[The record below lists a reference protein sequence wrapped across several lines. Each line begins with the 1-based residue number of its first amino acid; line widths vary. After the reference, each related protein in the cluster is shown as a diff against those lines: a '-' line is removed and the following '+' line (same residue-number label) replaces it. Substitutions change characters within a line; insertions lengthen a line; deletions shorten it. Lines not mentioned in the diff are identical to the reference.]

1 MATTI
6 RPDETQTPSAGSP
19 SPVAAHGRQHPA
31 SGRGVTIVAIHNDPA
46 ATGLVLTDL
55 DREYRARYPESDH
68 DEIAAHPIDEFLPPE
83 GAFLGLYED
92 GRLLAAGA
100 LRLDE
105 NGLPEVKRM
114 WTHAAARR
122 RGLAGRILRALE
134 AVAAER
140 GHTRI
145 VLTTGPNQP
154 EAVRLYTS
162 GGYEGGFVEPTDA
175 EPMPHYRF
183 SKALPP
189 RA

>member
-1 MATTI
+1 MSTTAPTGTVPLAEPGDGI
-6 RPDETQTPSAGSP
+6 
-19 SPVAAHGRQHPA
+19 
-31 SGRGVTIVAIHNDPA
+31 TIVPIHDNPE
-46 ATGLVLTDL
+46 ATRIVFEDL
-55 DREYRARYPESDH
+55 GREYAERYPGSDH
-68 DEIAAHPIDEFLPPE
+68 NEIAAHPIDEFLPPE

-114 WTHAAARR
+114 WTHSAARR

-140 GHTRI
+140 GHSRI